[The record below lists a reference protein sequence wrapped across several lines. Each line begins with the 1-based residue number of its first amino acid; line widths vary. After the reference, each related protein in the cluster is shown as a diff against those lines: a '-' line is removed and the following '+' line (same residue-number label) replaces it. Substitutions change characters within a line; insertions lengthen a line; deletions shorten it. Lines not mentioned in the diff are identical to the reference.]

1 MQLNSNISEMS
12 KRLFALVLL
21 LLLIPACGAKI
32 KTPTLAIGGSY
43 ESALRYYESG
53 EIMKARKAAMRT
65 DAARP
70 DYQKAQTLLKKKIEP
85 ARLRLLRHYRRA
97 AQQAEKRGIL
107 YRARELYLKTDSLWI
122 GDNLMKKN
130 VARID
135 LILRQRRIDHLI
147 VQRRKEDKQL
157 LDALN
162 RYNPP
167 KGLDPKDK
175 AYARER
181 ERLQNRLLARGR
193 NAWRAAKRELREDH
207 PEVAYVEAESYVRL
221 RPGSRRAPLLMQQV
235 REALPK
241 KLRIPHRQ
249 KQRNSASIV
258 PKSAS
263 VAEIKQLMQQKKWR
277 QAYEYATIY
286 RREGGENADT
296 LLQTINKVLKKQAEA
311 AFKAGQLAFRN
322 ERLDKAVEYW
332 KIAAELQPDNRDY
345 SDSLRRARELQER
358 FRILQRSSGKTGK

>member
-1 MQLNSNISEMS
+1 MKANMVEMS
-12 KRLFALVLL
+12 KRLALLVLV

-32 KTPTLAIGGSY
+32 KTPAFLVAGSY
-43 ESALRYYESG
+43 ESALRYFNNG
-53 EIMKARKAAMRT
+53 EIMKARSSALRT
-65 DAARP
+65 DASRP
-70 DYQKAQTLLKKKIEP
+70 DYQQAQTLLKKKIEP

-97 AQQAEKRGIL
+97 AQKAEKRGVL
-107 YRARELYLKTDSLWI
+107 YRAKELYLKTASLWL
-122 GDNLMKKN
+122 GDNLMQKN

-135 LILRQRRIDHLI
+135 LIIRQRRINHLI

-167 KGLDPKDK
+167 KGLNPKDK
-175 AYARER
+175 SYARER

-207 PEVAYVEAESYVRL
+207 AEVAYVEAESYMRL

-241 KLRIPHRQ
+241 KLRIPRRD
-249 KQRNSASIV
+249 KRRSSPSIV

-263 VAEIKQLMQQKKWR
+263 AGDIKQLMQQQKWR

-286 RREGGENADT
+286 RREGGENADA

-345 SDSLRRARELQER
+345 NDSLRRARELQER
-358 FRILQRSSGKTGK
+358 FRILQRTSGKTGK

>member
-1 MQLNSNISEMS
+1 MPDML
-12 KRLFALVLL
+12 KRVVLFALLVLL
-21 LLLIPACGAKI
+21 VSACGAKI
-32 KTPTLAIGGSY
+32 KTPAFLVVGSY
-43 ESALRYYESG
+43 ESALRYYKGG
-53 EIMKARKAAMRT
+53 EIMKARSAAMRT
-65 DAARP
+65 DASRP
-70 DYQKAQTLLKKKIEP
+70 DYQKAQILLKKKIEP

-97 AQQAEKRGIL
+97 AQKAEKRGVL
-107 YRARELYLKTDSLWI
+107 YRAKTLYLKTDSLWI
-122 GDNLMKKN
+122 GDNLMRKN
-130 VARID
+130 AARID

-147 VQRRKEDKQL
+147 AQRRKEDKQL

-167 KGLDPKDK
+167 KGLDPKDSP
-175 AYARER
+175 YVRER
-181 ERLQNRLLARGR
+181 DRLQNRLLARGR
-193 NAWRAAKRELREDH
+193 NAWRAAKRELREGH
-207 PEVAYVEAESYVRL
+207 AEVAYVEAESYMRL

-235 REALPK
+235 RQALPK
-241 KLRIPHRQ
+241 KLHIPRQ
-249 KQRNSASIV
+249 DKQQRAADFM

-263 VAEIKQLMQQKKWR
+263 AADIKQLIAQKKWR

-286 RREGGENADT
+286 RREGGEDADV
-296 LLQTINKVLKKQAEA
+296 LLQTINKALKKQAES

-358 FRILQRSSGKTGK
+358 FRILQRTSGNTGK